1 MSENYEAEQK
11 MLKSLVTELHEQI
24 AIQQENSVNADS
36 YLSLVRKYTDIT
48 ELTPEIIREFVE
60 RIEIFK
66 PEQINEH
73 KVQKMRIVWNCIG
86 EFMPPKQHENEK
98 TA

>member
-1 MSENYEAEQK
+1 MNVDNFIVK
-11 MLKSLVTELHEQI
+11 VC
-24 AIQQENSVNADS
+24 
-36 YLSLVRKYTDIT
+36 KYTDVR
-48 ELTPEIIREFVE
+48 ELTPEIIWEFVE

-66 PEQINEH
+66 PKRMNGR

-86 EFMPPKQHENEK
+86 EFIPLQPHQDEK